1 MVAALWLLV
10 LSVVGGA
17 PGDPT
22 AASLE
27 ATLRGALAGVAE
39 VRRAPEGD
47 GAWAAD
53 TRPTL
58 HLVVTLTTG
67 PSAAAEGGEVTIA
80 SLSLVQVD
88 GGALTREVV
97 FHEGDAPSER
107 GRTLAFVTL
116 SMLPDVS
123 TSLPGDLPEPSVAHP
138 RHTVS
143 PGPTMTAP
151 RAAQNHRVWLEFRGV
166 GTLGLGDG
174 GATTAWGGA
183 LGVTWAPWAR
193 LGLRADLSAQA
204 GEVEAAQAST
214 TWLAGTLGLSVV
226 ALRARGAVD
235 LDLEVWLGVGAGR
248 QSLSHYSEGGP
259 AQSSQ
264 AAWALVGRGGL
275 ALSWQ
280 PRRGIAVLA
289 ELGADLVAS
298 RMPVYVADELRATLE
313 PLRPTASVGVRVSL

>member
-1 MVAALWLLV
+1 M
-10 LSVVGGA
+10 VGGA

-39 VRRAPEGD
+39 VRRAPEDD

-58 HLVVTLTTG
+58 HLVVTLTTA
-67 PSAAAEGGEVTIA
+67 PASMAGGGDETIA
-80 SLSLVQVD
+80 SLSLVQID
-88 GGALTREVV
+88 GGALTRQVV
-97 FHEGDAPSER
+97 FHEADAPSER

-123 TSLPGDLPEPSVAHP
+123 SSLPDAELQGPSVAQA
-138 RHTVS
+138 RHTAR
-143 PGPTMTAP
+143 PPPTATAP
-151 RAAQNHRVWLEFRGV
+151 TAENHRVWLELRGL
-166 GTLGLGDG
+166 GTLGLADE

-193 LGLRADLSAQA
+193 LGLRAELSAQA
-204 GEVEAAQAST
+204 GVVEAAQAST

-235 LDLEVWLGVGAGR
+235 LDLEVWLGAGAGR

-280 PRRGIAVLA
+280 PRRGFAVLA
-289 ELGADLVAS
+289 ELGADFVAS

-313 PLRPTASVGVRVSL
+313 PVRPTASVGVRVSL